1 MQFSAFFILWP
12 IFVSYVSTQCLQTI
26 NHSQLAPCKRD
37 VVNIATLP
45 WSQLV
50 GTNTP
55 PNTAST
61 NTWQKHVTHCAV
73 QCALEIQSACYSK
86 TQMQNTSKQMAFKY
100 VKKILITLTCIR
112 YVHGHPLRMGMK
124 LLIPQTIFL
133 LCTSTRL
140 RRIRTDA
147 GHQLVTDQHLQALK
161 HLLLSLFYV
170 FVWLR
175 FVNLY

>member
-1 MQFSAFFILWP
+1 MSQHSVCRQLTTRNSLPVSVTWSILP
-12 IFVSYVSTQCLQTI
+12 RCPGVSSWALTLHQTLRRQTLDKSTSHT
-26 NHSQLAPCKRD
+26 
-37 VVNIATLP
+37 
-45 WSQLV
+45 
-50 GTNTP
+50 
-55 PNTAST
+55 
-61 NTWQKHVTHCAV
+61 V